1 MPAVALL
8 AGLPRSARATRKRN
22 AGRARIA
29 MQQVQARCNMKHMAG
44 SHRGTIA
51 ILAALALWLGSIAP
65 LGAAAATP
73 AESSVSVTY
82 VNPEQFTENRMY
94 GRQDRFNRIDYLAQ
108 LKAYLIKQG
117 QAILKPGRS
126 LHVNITDIRLAGAY
140 EPWHG
145 PQWNYVRIMRDIYSP
160 RIDLNFRLVDQD
172 GHVLREGKRVL
183 RDLDYLHSGL
193 SLPGATGGSLYYDK
207 ALLRRWLMKGPDK
220 L

>member
-1 MPAVALL
+1 M
-8 AGLPRSARATRKRN
+8 KR
-22 AGRARIA
+22 
-29 MQQVQARCNMKHMAG
+29 MAG
-44 SHRGTIA
+44 SHWGTVTIF
-51 ILAALALWLGSIAP
+51 AALALWLGSIAP
-65 LGAAAATP
+65 LAAAAATP

-82 VNPEQFTENRMY
+82 VNPEQFIENRMY

-117 QAILKPGRS
+117 QAILKPGQS
-126 LHVNITDIRLAGAY
+126 LHVDITDIRLAGAY

-207 ALLRRWLMKGPDK
+207 ALLRRWLMRGPDK